1 MSDINKNMETENAT
15 AEEKETKKAEVLTG
29 EVEDNPL
36 VINFARPV
44 KFEDKTY
51 NSVDLSGLENL
62 TGRDMVMTSKAMT
75 RSGDISVMPEMSM
88 EYAFM
93 MASKAADLPVEFFY
107 NLPPKECIKVKNR
120 VTNFLYGAE

>member
-1 MSDINKNMETENAT
+1 MPDINKNMETENTA

-44 KFEDKTY
+44 KFEDSTY

-62 TGRDMVMTSKAMT
+62 TGRDMVMTSKAMA
-75 RSGDISVMPEMSM
+75 RS
-88 EYAFM
+88 
-93 MASKAADLPVEFFY
+93 ASRIFLQPAAE
-107 NLPPKECIKVKNR
+107 R
-120 VTNFLYGAE
+120 VYQG

>member
-1 MSDINKNMETENAT
+1 MPDINKNMETENTA
-15 AEEKETKKAEVLTG
+15 AEEKETKKEVLTG
-29 EVEDNPL
+29 DVEDNPL
-36 VINFARPV
+36 VINFTHPV
-44 KFEDKTY
+44 KFEDSTY

-93 MASKAADLPVEFFY
+93 MASKAASLPVEFFY
-107 NLPPKECIKVKNR
+107 NLSPKECIKIKNR